1 MKAPKKREFDK
12 IPSSL
17 KMKILARRHNVQYKR
32 VDQKMMNF
40 LENRFEGNNPIKL
53 KTYSKTKS
61 KKRHLKKIGKENKS
75 GLKHMRRSLTTK
87 NILNQNTTLNRNKV
101 RSNTIYTTKISP
113 PIPAKITPTD
123 QDEEPDCRKHKTQL
137 SITFHQDDALKQGV
151 TTIII
156 VGGNIITQN
165 IDRYVHT

>member
-1 MKAPKKREFDK
+1 MKTPKNREFVK

-17 KMKILARRHNVQYKR
+17 KMKIRARRHNVQYKR

-87 NILNQNTTLNRNKV
+87 NILNQNTT
-101 RSNTIYTTKISP
+101 
-113 PIPAKITPTD
+113 
-123 QDEEPDCRKHKTQL
+123 
-137 SITFHQDDALKQGV
+137 
-151 TTIII
+151 
-156 VGGNIITQN
+156 
-165 IDRYVHT
+165 